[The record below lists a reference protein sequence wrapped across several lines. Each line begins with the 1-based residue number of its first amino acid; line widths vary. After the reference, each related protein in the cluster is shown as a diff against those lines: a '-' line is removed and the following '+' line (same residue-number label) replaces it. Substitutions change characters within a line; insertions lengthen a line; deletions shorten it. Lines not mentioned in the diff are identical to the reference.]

1 MIQVGEQYNGKLG
14 SYTITKP
21 LKIGGMGEVVEATN
35 QNGEEVVVKFPVSVD
50 EFGVVVSGSR
60 FRDFVFKLKI
70 EADILKNFV
79 HSKPH
84 SIVNY
89 LDESNDPN
97 NYFLVIEKVDGETV
111 GQKVGGSNP
120 LPENEIIRL
129 SVDVLRGLEFLH
141 KHNTI
146 YRDMKPANIMVKKN
160 GGAVLIDFGT
170 AKQGW
175 QRQSTKEHTRLGT
188 PGWTCPDQ
196 MIGRASPE
204 CDIYG
209 LGRVMYFMSTAIQP
223 ERFSTDASY
232 IQQNKKPHNLNRSI
246 SMQLSEL
253 VDEMIDPEHNTI
265 HTASGLI
272 SKLSSLSTTK
282 PVYSKPKRIPAQLYG
297 QTGSM
302 QQPRIVLEGLEY
314 QILDNALIG
323 KIHDKCE
330 RCNKDKEGINVFVGW
345 NCGSGC
351 RKANCNNPGHLM
363 EKHHIRIWKDPQG
376 QMYVINND
384 PNRGSAINRGGRWTR
399 MIGNQ
404 RMLLKN
410 HDQVALLYN
419 EMKGPYMT
427 FTYYTQ

>member
-175 QRQSTKEHTRLGT
+175 QRQ
-188 PGWTCPDQ
+188 
-196 MIGRASPE
+196 
-204 CDIYG
+204 
-209 LGRVMYFMSTAIQP
+209 
-223 ERFSTDASY
+223 
-232 IQQNKKPHNLNRSI
+232 
-246 SMQLSEL
+246 
-253 VDEMIDPEHNTI
+253 
-265 HTASGLI
+265 
-272 SKLSSLSTTK
+272 
-282 PVYSKPKRIPAQLYG
+282 
-297 QTGSM
+297 
-302 QQPRIVLEGLEY
+302 
-314 QILDNALIG
+314 
-323 KIHDKCE
+323 
-330 RCNKDKEGINVFVGW
+330 
-345 NCGSGC
+345 
-351 RKANCNNPGHLM
+351 
-363 EKHHIRIWKDPQG
+363 
-376 QMYVINND
+376 
-384 PNRGSAINRGGRWTR
+384 
-399 MIGNQ
+399 
-404 RMLLKN
+404 
-410 HDQVALLYN
+410 
-419 EMKGPYMT
+419 
-427 FTYYTQ
+427 